1 MNVTQVPVTAEIVA
15 EDIGIGRLLI
25 MSYLI
30 FLMQC
35 GFALL
40 EAGTVRYRLYIVHTT
55 TTTTL
60 LVVLCDTTITTLH
73 TG

>member
-1 MNVTQVPVTAEIVA
+1 MALNMTRVSITADIVA
-15 EDIGIGRLLI
+15 QDIGIGRLLI

-40 EAGTVRYRLYIVHTT
+40 EAGTVR
-55 TTTTL
+55 
-60 LVVLCDTTITTLH
+60 
-73 TG
+73 

>member
-1 MNVTQVPVTAEIVA
+1 MVVNATQVPITAEIVA

-40 EAGTVRYRLYIVHTT
+40 EAGTVRCA
-55 TTTTL
+55 
-60 LVVLCDTTITTLH
+60 LVVHSPC
-73 TG
+73 